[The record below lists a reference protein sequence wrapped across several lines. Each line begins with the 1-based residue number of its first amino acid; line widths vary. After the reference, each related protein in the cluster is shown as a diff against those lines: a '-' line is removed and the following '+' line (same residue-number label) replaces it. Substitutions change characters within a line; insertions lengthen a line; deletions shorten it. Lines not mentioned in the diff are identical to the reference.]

1 MKIANLLSKILLVNI
16 TLHLA
21 LSVNLRNDS
30 NIKIWCRNNV
40 IPESL
45 LGKRI
50 LIHNGNSFKRV
61 LIVREKIGFKFG
73 DFCITRKYSKKV
85 AKLKKKK
92 N

>member
-1 MKIANLLSKILLVNI
+1 MSRSKWKTPNFDFKFYKNLIF
-16 TLHLA
+16 
-21 LSVNLRNDS
+21 NDS

>member
-1 MKIANLLSKILLVNI
+1 MSRSNWKIPNFDFKFYKNLFFKDVNI
-16 TLHLA
+16 K
-21 LSVNLRNDS
+21 V
-30 NIKIWCRNNV
+30 WCRNNV

-73 DFCITRKYSKKV
+73 AFSITRKHSTKL

-92 N
+92 K